1 MSRILY
7 TIRHETLEKRNV
19 VCKSL
24 QPCLYGS
31 PNKHESLRFERP
43 KTTERVI
50 KLTLLEGMMKLS
62 NQHVELLVE
71 YVETLMSWIKPDNH
85 MYNP

>member
-1 MSRILY
+1 M
-7 TIRHETLEKRNV
+7 
-19 VCKSL
+19 CKSL

-50 KLTLLEGMMKLS
+50 KLTLLEGMMKIGDKKTKAHQERCDDGLEVDEVVWE
-62 NQHVELLVE
+62 VE
-71 YVETLMSWIKPDNH
+71 
-85 MYNP
+85 